1 METYE
6 LNNVPI
12 FSVGVWNS
20 DPYSE
25 ADLDHMVAAFA
36 QVGFSPPMKLGHD
49 ESQQLAKNDG
59 MPAVGWVTNLR
70 RAGTQLYCDI
80 KDLPKRVYEAIKR
93 KNYNRVSAEVYW
105 DYNCNG
111 KRYPRVLKALS
122 LLGADIPAVTSLA
135 ALEQLYDGEGHEF
148 KRYDMGMFPSMADSC
163 PQPDAP
169 IELQAPL
176 KTKSVVSYREAEA
189 GGLNR
194 CGACKYFRGPADPT
208 GEEMYIGSCTIVIG
222 EVASSWVCDLWE
234 VREAFSSMS
243 QYDKVKEYMIE
254 QRGKKW
260 VLVSKSSGEV
270 LGEHDTEE
278 DAMMQE
284 KAIQMEKMQSKM
296 NTQSD
301 GVRSPDDQMGDPA
314 PAEGA
319 KQMAESKE
327 TVEDLQVM
335 IKELQAQLKALQAKN
350 EEAEGRSKTAEMK
363 FVEFSQSVSEKDKR
377 LAALEAE
384 KADLIEKTRQTEK
397 QAWFSALTSESNL
410 KILPVEKPI
419 VEHLYDQFSGGVV
432 KSYSDNGKEVSN
444 LDALKMLFESRKPG
458 TFLFKELSAGTSTV
472 TAGSPDTKELM
483 SPAEAKLKATQKAK
497 QYMQEKNEKV
507 FGVALKA
514 VFDTDPDLKS
524 MAAGITPQGVAKAD
538 AGQAHMG
545 RMFRE

>member
-1 METYE
+1 MPLETYE
-6 LNNVPI
+6 ILGVPI
-12 FSVGVWNS
+12 FAVGIWNG
-20 DPYSE
+20 DPYQE
-25 ADLDHMVAAFA
+25 ADLDHMVAAFN

-111 KRYPRVLKALS
+111 KKYPRVLKALS
-122 LLGADIPAVTSLA
+122 LLGADIPAVTSLT
-135 ALEQLYDGEGHEF
+135 ALEQLYDGEGQEF
-148 KRYDMGMFPSMADSC
+148 KRYDMGMFPSMVDSSTPPC
-163 PQPDAP
+163 GPP
-169 IELQAPL
+169 IEQPVPL
-176 KTKSVVSYREAEA
+176 KAKLIVGYREAEA
-189 GGLNR
+189 GGLTR

-208 GEEMYIGSCTIVIG
+208 GEEMYIGSCSIVIG

-234 VREAFSSMS
+234 AREAFSSMS
-243 QYDKVKEYMIE
+243 QYDKMKDHMIE

-260 VLVSKSSGEV
+260 VLISKSSGEV
-270 LGEHDTEE
+270 LGEHDSEE
-278 DAMMQE
+278 DAMAQE
-284 KAIQMEKMQSKM
+284 QAIQMKKMKSKM
-296 NTQSD
+296 NTQSEGMKD
-301 GVRSPDDQMGDPA
+301 PDDQVGDSA

-319 KQMAESKE
+319 KEMAEQTATIE
-327 TVEDLQVM
+327 ALHAQ
-335 IKELQAQLKALQAKN
+335 IAELTKKN
-350 EEAEGRSKTAEMK
+350 EEAEGRIKVAETR
-363 FVEFSQSVSEKDKR
+363 VSEFSQSVSEKDQR
-377 LAALEAE
+377 LATLETE
-384 KADLIEKTRQTEK
+384 KAELAERTRQTEK

-507 FGVALKA
+507 FAVALKA
-514 VFDTDPDLKS
+514 VFDADPDLKS
-524 MAAGITPQGVAKAD
+524 MAAGITPRGAAKAD